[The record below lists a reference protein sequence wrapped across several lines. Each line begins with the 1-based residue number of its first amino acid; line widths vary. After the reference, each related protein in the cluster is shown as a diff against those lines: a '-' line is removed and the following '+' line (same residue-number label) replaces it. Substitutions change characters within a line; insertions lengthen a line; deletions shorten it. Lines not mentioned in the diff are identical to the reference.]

1 MVAWNPFLILCVHN
15 LVLPDPVCPQSG
27 AGVQATAYFS
37 RGLWSLMV
45 LKPQRALHKSSQ
57 GRRASGK
64 GPPSYGVASDTD
76 TTMSDEGEVLTEG
89 ESSGSG

>member
-1 MVAWNPFLILCVHN
+1 MVAWNPFLIPCLHP
-15 LVLPDPVCPQSG
+15 LSPQPG

-45 LKPQRALHKSSQ
+45 LKPQRALRKSSQ

-64 GPPSYGVASDTD
+64 GPRPYGVASDSD
-76 TTMSDEGEVLTEG
+76 TTMSDEEERLTEG